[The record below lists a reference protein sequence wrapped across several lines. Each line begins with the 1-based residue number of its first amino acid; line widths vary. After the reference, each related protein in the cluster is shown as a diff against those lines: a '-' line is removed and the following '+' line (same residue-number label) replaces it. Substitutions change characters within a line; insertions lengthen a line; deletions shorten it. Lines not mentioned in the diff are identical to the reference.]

1 MEQMLGIQRRLAEAW
16 WERFEDAPH
25 LELGIRYSTM
35 NTKPLALPR
44 TLLSQVS
51 QQRDQW

>member
-1 MEQMLGIQRRLAEAW
+1 MLGIQRRLAEAW
-16 WERFEDAPH
+16 WGRFEDAPH
-25 LELGIRYSTM
+25 LELGIRYSIM